1 MCIFKELKAK
11 ISLTKYALYQFLP
24 VIKPQFLFS
33 LFQQCSMYLQITSM
47 LTELEAVLS
56 WFWIRL
62 LALQVYSA
70 ASDFCMAENVKVSPD
85 TEEMKR
91 KDE

>member
-1 MCIFKELKAK
+1 
-11 ISLTKYALYQFLP
+11 
-24 VIKPQFLFS
+24 
-33 LFQQCSMYLQITSM
+33 M

-85 TEEMKR
+85 TEER
-91 KDE
+91 KEINRPLFGSPAHVTL